1 MTLGSAYFKQNIINF
16 HDADNNY
23 TWSFWRRVVLFFEQG
38 RLHEYMSL
46 PSQYYMF
53 WYHIHHLS
61 GDICFV
67 FSIDWLLKL
76 LFYADKWYRN

>member
-16 HDADNNY
+16 YDADNNY
-23 TWSFWRRVVLFFEQG
+23 TWSFWHRVVLFFEQG

-53 WYHIHHLS
+53 
-61 GDICFV
+61 
-67 FSIDWLLKL
+67 
-76 LFYADKWYRN
+76 